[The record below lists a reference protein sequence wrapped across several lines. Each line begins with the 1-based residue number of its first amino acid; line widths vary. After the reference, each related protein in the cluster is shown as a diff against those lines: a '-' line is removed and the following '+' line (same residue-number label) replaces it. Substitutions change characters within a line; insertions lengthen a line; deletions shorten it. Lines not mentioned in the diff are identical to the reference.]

1 LVVFPSFRNL
11 GWLSSGKIR
20 AYTTVGNDAPWG
32 VFLMYMTNQILLEV
46 AYVFCTDTK
55 NNGNLKP
62 EMTISREI
70 GLEMSFLNN
79 RFGFDVSYYHTN
91 TVDQIIP
98 VAVSLRLVIQIS
110 SLMRVISRIKV
121 SNCPY
126 LERLLGTEIFLGT

>member
-1 LVVFPSFRNL
+1 
-11 GWLSSGKIR
+11 
-20 AYTTVGNDAPWG
+20 
-32 VFLMYMTNQILLEV
+32 MTNQILLEV

-79 RFGFDVSYYHTN
+79 RFGFDASYYHTN

-98 VAVSLRLVIQIS
+98 VAVSLRLVIQVS

-126 LERLLGTEIFLGT
+126 LERLLEPKFFLERKC

>member
-1 LVVFPSFRNL
+1 LFSVP
-11 GWLSSGKIR
+11 
-20 AYTTVGNDAPWG
+20 
-32 VFLMYMTNQILLEV
+32 
-46 AYVFCTDTK
+46 DTK

-79 RFGFDVSYYHTN
+79 RFGFDASYYHTN

-98 VAVSLRLVIQIS
+98 VAVSLATGYSVS

-126 LERLLGTEIFLGT
+126 LERLWEPKFFLERKC